1 MRYWCWSMERCSHSR
16 CVPFNASSI
25 SFYSWVKA
33 SLMTL
38 LVLTCNSHVITG
50 RSSSSRSTTTSGLYS
65 EGFWEFPQVV
75 TPQPSP
81 LNYTGCSTW
90 FKTKKKKQTCK
101 HHCLTDDQETRK
113 DQRIITL
120 AVCSRVAAEWQ
131 WFVTDTASLGQINF
145 QKRKKKVSSLTRVS
159 CDYIISISLLN
170 ASMEIFCI
178 LTHI

>member
-1 MRYWCWSMERCSHSR
+1 MGKSFINDLACVDLQQPCDYWQIQQQQEHHHVR
-16 CVPFNASSI
+16 
-25 SFYSWVKA
+25 
-33 SLMTL
+33 TL
-38 LVLTCNSHVITG
+38 LWGILGVST
-50 RSSSSRSTTTSGLYS
+50 SRDASTKPIKLHWLFYMI
-65 EGFWEFPQVV
+65 Q
-75 TPQPSP
+75 
-81 LNYTGCSTW
+81 N
-90 FKTKKKKQTCK
+90 KKKKQTCK

-131 WFVTDTASLGQINF
+131 WFVTDTASLGQTNF